1 MLKKII
7 FLSLIILTSCRDNE
21 TNLRNSEEPKA
32 FEEKSIDIGRFRKG
46 NDLVEDLYQ
55 ELVDKSPELTSLENE
70 LSQLNTRD
78 TVNIFYNYNQKS
90 NDYYR
95 DAKNQINSITDSV
108 MKQKILNLITK
119 SNDKYV
125 SQKADLKN
133 LMNTINEKRNE
144 INNYHSALKIILTI
158 PLIEQYQ
165 KQHLPDKSPYEK
177 VIKKEDLLL
186 EKTKNIT
193 PKY

>member
-21 TNLRNSEEPKA
+21 TNVRNSEEPKA

-46 NDLVEDLYQ
+46 NDLVEDLYR
-55 ELVDKSPELTSLENE
+55 ELVEKSPELTSLENE

-78 TVNIFYNYNQKS
+78 TVNVFYNYNQKS

-158 PLIEQYQ
+158 PLIEEYQ

-186 EKTKNIT
+186 EKIKNIT